1 MSANRIARR
10 DALLVLGAAT
20 IPQARAASGLLHATR
35 VDHVALAVGDID
47 KAMLFYRRLFGNDVL
62 KNARTPRR
70 YLRLGPCYLGIEPA
84 APGQAKRVDH
94 AGIGIENFDQAAMKN
109 SLEKAGL
116 KVREGAGLFVNDP
129 DGVTIQIWADQSWK
143 LNNAAPEPGPK
154 QEALFHPLG
163 MHHLSI
169 QVTDMARALDFYG
182 KLFGDQ
188 APGAG
193 NPPQHTFIAG
203 ETRIVL
209 YNPAP
214 NKPARI
220 DHFSVLVERFDPAAA
235 VKALKE
241 LGARAELSRDG
252 MLNEFFDPDGIRL
265 QVTFPGQPTSGPPP
279 KK

>member
-10 DALLVLGAAT
+10 NVLFALGAAA
-20 IPQARAASGLLHATR
+20 IPQARAASGLLRATR

-47 KAMLFYRRLFGNDVL
+47 NAMLFYRRLFGNDVL
-62 KNARTPRR
+62 KNVRTSRR

-84 APGQAKRVDH
+84 AAGQAKRIDH
-94 AGIGIENFDQAAMKN
+94 AGIGIENFDQDAMKS

-129 DGVTIQIWADQSWK
+129 DGTTIQIWADQSWK

-154 QEALFHPLG
+154 QEALFHPRG

-182 KLFGDQ
+182 KLFGEQ
-188 APGAG
+188 VPGAG
-193 NPPQHTFIAG
+193 NPPQPTFMAG

-220 DHFSVLVERFDPAAA
+220 DHFSVLVDSFDAPAA
-235 VKALKE
+235 VKVLKE
-241 LGARAELSRDG
+241 LGARAELSREG
-252 MLNEFFDPDGIRL
+252 ILNEFFDPDGIRL
-265 QVTFPGQPTSGPPP
+265 QVTFPGQTYGPSP